1 MSHQRNLTMA
11 RAGRE
16 AVIWEM
22 HKNPDIFMIG
32 EDVATFGGVF
42 GTADGL
48 GKIFGPE
55 RIIDTPISETG
66 FIGLATGAA
75 MGGMR
80 PIVELAYIDFIG
92 VCFNAIANL
101 AAKTHYMS
109 GGQIKVPMVLMV
121 GVGAGYNNA
130 AQHSQVIYSLLAHM
144 PGMKVVMP
152 SNAYDAK
159 GMMHT
164 ALRDDNFTIF
174 LINKNTAGIGF
185 LGRPIQ
191 TTINSVPEEDYTVP
205 FGKANIVREGS
216 DVSLIGLGWTL
227 HESLKAAD
235 MLAEKGVSAEVV
247 DVRSL
252 VPLDRET
259 ILGTVQKTGRLVVS
273 DEDYL
278 SFGLSGEVVASVVER
293 DHTALKAP
301 AQRVCFPDVPIP
313 FAREM
318 EDFCL
323 PYADKIVAAALR
335 TLEGH

>member
-1 MSHQRNLTMA
+1 
-11 RAGRE
+11 
-16 AVIWEM
+16 
-22 HKNPDIFMIG
+22 MIG
-32 EDVATFGGVF
+32 EDIATFGGVF

-48 GKIFGPE
+48 GEIFGTD

-109 GGQIKVPMVLMV
+109 GGQVKVPMVLML

-152 SNAYDAK
+152 ANAYDAK
-159 GMMHT
+159 GMMHA
-164 ALRDDNFTIF
+164 ALRDDNFTVF

-185 LGRPIQ
+185 PGRPIP
-191 TTINSVPEEDYTVP
+191 TTISNVPEEDYVVP
-205 FGKANIVREGS
+205 FGEAKVVRDGT
-216 DVSLIGLGWTL
+216 DVSLVGLGWTV
-227 HESLKAAD
+227 HQSLDAAD
-235 MLAEKGVSAEVV
+235 ILAERGISAEVV
-247 DVRSL
+247 DIRSL

-259 ILGTVQKTGRLVVS
+259 ILKSVRKTGRLVVA

-278 SFGLSGEVVASVVER
+278 SYGLSGEVIASIVER
-293 DHTALKAP
+293 DHKALKAP

-313 FAREM
+313 YAREM

-335 TLEGH
+335 SVKAN